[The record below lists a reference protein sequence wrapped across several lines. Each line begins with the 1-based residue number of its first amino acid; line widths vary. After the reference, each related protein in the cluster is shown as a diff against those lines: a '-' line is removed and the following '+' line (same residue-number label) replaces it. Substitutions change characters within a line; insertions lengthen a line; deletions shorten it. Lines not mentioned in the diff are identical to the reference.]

1 MQVDV
6 SAKITCT
13 RHKQILFYMK
23 PYIISHM
30 MESVDGRIDCAMT
43 EQIEPS
49 NAYYDALDKLDCP
62 TTLEGRVTMQI
73 HFAEP
78 APFVATDSTPLGK
91 TAFHKASQEEGYAVA
106 LDTKGS
112 LRWPSRIHDG
122 KPLLVVTSE
131 SCPKEYHDTLAK
143 QNISWIAVGKG
154 HIDLH
159 RMVEMLN
166 REFGVKRMAVVG
178 GGHINGS
185 FLAAGL
191 LDEVS
196 VMIGPGID
204 GRKGMASVFDG
215 IEDADRPATLLKL
228 NSIERMG
235 DTVWLRYSFK

>member
-1 MQVDV
+1 
-6 SAKITCT
+6 
-13 RHKQILFYMK
+13 MK

-49 NAYYDALDKLDCP
+49 NIYYDALDQLNCP

-78 APFVATDSTPLGK
+78 QPFHASDNTPIGK
-91 TAFHKASQEEGYAVA
+91 MDFHKTSTENGYAVA
-106 LDTKGS
+106 LDTNGR
-112 LRWPSRIHDG
+112 LCWPSNIHDG

-131 SCPKEYHDTLAK
+131 NCAKAYHDTLTR
-143 QNISWIAVGKG
+143 QGISWIAVGKK
-154 HIDLH
+154 HID
-159 RMVEMLN
+159 MKQMTEILN
-166 REFGVKRMAVVG
+166 REFGVERMAVVG

-191 LDEVS
+191 LDEIS

-215 IEDADRPATLLKL
+215 IEDQERPATLLRL
-228 NSIERMG
+228 EHIERMG
-235 DTVWLRYSFK
+235 DTVWLRYTLR

>member
-1 MQVDV
+1 
-6 SAKITCT
+6 
-13 RHKQILFYMK
+13 MK

-49 NAYYDALDKLDCP
+49 NAYYDALDQLDCP

-78 APFVATDSTPLGK
+78 QPFRATDTTPIGK
-91 TAFHKASQEEGYAVA
+91 TAFHKASAEPGYAVA
-106 LDTKGS
+106 LDTHGR
-112 LRWPSRIHDG
+112 LCWPSNIHDG

-131 SCPKEYHDTLAK
+131 SCPKEYHDTLTR
-143 QNISWIAVGKG
+143 QGISWIAVGKE
-154 HIDLH
+154 HIDLKE
-159 RMVEMLN
+159 MVEILN
-166 REFGVKRMAVVG
+166 REFDVNRMAVVG

-191 LDEVS
+191 LDEIS

-215 IEDADRPATLLKL
+215 IDDPNRPATLLRL
-228 NSIERMG
+228 ETIERMG
-235 DTVWLRYSFK
+235 DTVWLKYKLK

>member
-1 MQVDV
+1 
-6 SAKITCT
+6 
-13 RHKQILFYMK
+13 MK

-49 NAYYDALDKLDCP
+49 NAYYDALDQLDCP

-78 APFVATDSTPLGK
+78 EPFKAKDSTPIGK
-91 TAFHKASQEEGYAVA
+91 KCFHKASQENGYAVA
-106 LDTKGS
+106 IDTMGK
-112 LRWPSRIHDG
+112 LKWPSNVHDG

-131 SCPKEYHDTLAK
+131 ACAKEYLDTLTA
-143 QNISWIAVGKG
+143 QGISWIAVGAER
-154 HIDLH
+154 IDLAKA
-159 RMVEMLN
+159 VDILN
-166 REFGVKRMAVVG
+166 TEFGVERMAVVG
-178 GGHINGS
+178 GGHINGA
-185 FLAAGL
+185 FLEAGL

-215 IEDADRPATLLKL
+215 IEDTNRPATLLKL
-228 NSIERMG
+228 NSVERMG
-235 DTVWLRYSFK
+235 DTVWLRYSFA

>member
-1 MQVDV
+1 
-6 SAKITCT
+6 
-13 RHKQILFYMK
+13 MK
-23 PYIISHM
+23 PFIISHM

-43 EQIEPS
+43 VQIEPS
-49 NAYYDALDKLDCP
+49 DVYYDALDQLDCP

-78 APFVATDSTPLGK
+78 EPFVAKDSTPIGK
-91 TAFHKASQEEGYAVA
+91 TAFHKTSAEPGYAVA
-106 LDTKGS
+106 IDTTGK
-112 LRWPSRIHDG
+112 LKWPSNMHDG

-131 SCPKEYHDTLAK
+131 TCAKEYLDTLTT
-143 QNISWIAVGKG
+143 QGISWIAVGTE
-154 HIDLH
+154 HIDLAKA
-159 RMVEMLN
+159 VDILN
-166 REFGVKRMAVVG
+166 TEFGVKRMAVVG

-185 FLAAGL
+185 FLEAGL

-215 IEDADRPATLLKL
+215 IADANRPATLLKL

-235 DTVWLRYSFK
+235 DTVWLRYTFA